1 MITTISS
8 IEFNIL
14 KNSSLGER
22 IRFLRT
28 KLMDEVDPVLYTTNA
43 ISNRTGIAAQTLT
56 SIERG
61 ESKKPSFKVIHL
73 LAKEFNVP
81 MDVFTDEYYEGEE
94 MLFSIGKPST
104 KERELKDD
112 IDLNDDYIELEEGDS
127 ILFKGAE
134 YVVGKASVPS
144 RRRNICIYVVEEL
157 YDGRDKAL
165 YEHEVSLKEDSL
177 LQMLSQIIQA
187 AELNVM
193 NLSSSEWT
201 KAIEKSPLK
210 EANKIVSQNIN
221 DFNTIRISTDFYDSV
236 KHL

>member
-1 MITTISS
+1 MKTTINS

-14 KNSSLGER
+14 RNSSLGER

-61 ESKKPSFKVIHL
+61 ESKKPSFNVIHL

-94 MLFSIGKPST
+94 MLFSIGKPLT
-104 KERELKDD
+104 KEGYSKD

-127 ILFKGAE
+127 FLTNGAE
-134 YVVGKASVPS
+134 YVVGKTSVSS
-144 RRRNICIYVVEEL
+144 RRRNVLVYVIEEL

-165 YEHEVSLKEDSL
+165 YKHEVSLKEDSL

-193 NLSSSEWT
+193 NLSSSEWN
-201 KAIEKSPLK
+201 KALEKSPLK

-221 DFNTIRISTDFYDSV
+221 DFNTIRISTDFDDSV